1 MKSKLLAI
9 GIGIVVGALV
19 IRGCGARMDQPTREF
34 IAYSYALAMTDA
46 DGFFSFVQEHPT
58 WFARG
63 SRWDKG
69 VRRLGE
75 ALTGAGIRA
84 IPGNDLRESAY
95 DIAGR
100 AGRPDLGESVY
111 GEMSKTSGELL
122 RLGSLLRAMPAI
134 AEGILR
140 GDRTAYD
147 QSLFAWAAAIEAA
160 SQTMLP
166 RDGQAFKKICYEL
179 NAWMMLQYAQQI

>member
-1 MKSKLLAI
+1 
-9 GIGIVVGALV
+9 
-19 IRGCGARMDQPTREF
+19 MDQPTREL

-46 DGFFSFVQEHPT
+46 NGFFKVVQEHPT
-58 WFARG
+58 WYARG
-63 SRWDKG
+63 GKWDKG
-69 VRRLGE
+69 VRRLGR
-75 ALTGAGIRA
+75 ALTEAGIRA
-84 IPGNDLRESAY
+84 IPGSDLRESAY

-100 AGRPDLGESVY
+100 VGRPDLGESVY
-111 GEMSKTSGELL
+111 SEMSKTSGELL
-122 RLGSLLRAMPAI
+122 RLGSLLQAMPGI
-134 AEGILR
+134 IEGILR

-147 QSLFAWAAAIEAA
+147 QSLFAWGAVAIEAA